1 MKMKREQISTML
13 NSAIKEV
20 VGESEII
27 NENLSNIVTIG
38 SAIPADSLDAIFT
51 KIINKVGNTIIE
63 SKKYNGNSLG
73 ILMNEWEYGSIL
85 EKIRIDI
92 PETTTNDSWSLV
104 KGNSYDCFKFSPP
117 TVRAKYFNKA
127 VTFEIPM
134 SYTSEQ
140 MKDSFRN
147 ADTAVSFWNAV
158 ENAIQTSITANT
170 EMLEYRAVTNMIGL
184 KVHNNNNVVNLL
196 AEYKDETGITGLTP
210 KKALHDKDFLRFC
223 AKRISMYS
231 DYIKSLSMLNN
242 DDGYITA
249 TSDDEKRLIL
259 LSDFAKSIE
268 YDLYSNT
275 FNQEFVKIGKYT
287 TIPYWQGTGTSRKF
301 ENNSKIDLTISDLS
315 GAPQTVT
322 KTGIVGVLFDVNGC
336 CVCRKN
342 YRVLSMPVPKGEF
355 INYWY
360 KYDAM
365 YMNDTANNFIVFTIE
380 ETV

>member
-1 MKMKREQISTML
+1 MKREQISTML

-38 SAIPADSLDAIFT
+38 SAIPADSLDSIFT

-117 TVRAKYFNKA
+117 TVRAKYFNKS

-134 SYTSEQ
+134 SYTAEQ

-196 AEYKDETGITGLTP
+196 AEYKDETGITGLTA
-210 KKALHDKDFLRFC
+210 KKALHDKEFLRFC

-287 TIPYWQGTGTSRKF
+287 TIPYWQGTGTARKF
-301 ENNSKIDLTISDLS
+301 ENNSKIDLTISDLN
-315 GAPQTVT
+315 GDPQTVT

-380 ETV
+380 DTE